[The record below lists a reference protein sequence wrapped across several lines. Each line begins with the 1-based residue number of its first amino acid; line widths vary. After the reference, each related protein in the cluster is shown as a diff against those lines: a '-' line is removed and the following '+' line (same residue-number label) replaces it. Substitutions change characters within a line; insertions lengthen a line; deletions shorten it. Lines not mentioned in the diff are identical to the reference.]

1 VLHALKNGSSA
12 IPPKIS
18 VEDGRDDSL
27 ALLLVLVFFSSAGAK
42 TRRGRRGKE
51 KKGEEGK

>member
-1 VLHALKNGSSA
+1 MAVLQF
-12 IPPKIS
+12 PPKIS

-42 TRRGRRGKE
+42 GRRGRRGKE